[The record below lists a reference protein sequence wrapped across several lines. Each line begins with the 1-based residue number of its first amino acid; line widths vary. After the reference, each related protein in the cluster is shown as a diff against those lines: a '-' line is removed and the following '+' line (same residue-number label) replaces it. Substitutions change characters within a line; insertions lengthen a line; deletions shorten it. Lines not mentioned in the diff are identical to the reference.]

1 MLPALRTITIL
12 VHLGGFGLCKAE
24 GQPGIWW
31 WSLGDWEFFSAP
43 SGPDMG
49 KLLKRWPFHWHQS
62 PRLLSH
68 RCLSRAEALL
78 GVERGRFQV
87 FCEHQGHGWAFWFLR
102 SSRWRCWGPFLPR
115 SAPSI
120 VGYPLPTCRYQAEPW
135 AVACSIS
142 RAAGDI

>member
-49 KLLKRWPFHWHQS
+49 KLLKGGLFTGIKAPGCFLTAACPGLRPYWVWS
-62 PRLLSH
+62 GAGSRYSVSTKATAGLS
-68 RCLSRAEALL
+68 
-78 GVERGRFQV
+78 GF
-87 FCEHQGHGWAFWFLR
+87 
-102 SSRWRCWGPFLPR
+102 
-115 SAPSI
+115 
-120 VGYPLPTCRYQAEPW
+120 
-135 AVACSIS
+135 
-142 RAAGDI
+142 